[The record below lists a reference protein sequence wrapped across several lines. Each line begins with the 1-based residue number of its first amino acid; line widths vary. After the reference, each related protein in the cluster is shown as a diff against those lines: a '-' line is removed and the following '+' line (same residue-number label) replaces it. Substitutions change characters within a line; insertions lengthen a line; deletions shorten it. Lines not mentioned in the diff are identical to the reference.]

1 MDSGDCPITAASR
14 LLSRKWSLVIV
25 YHLLDGDKGFAE
37 LEKSIG
43 AISSKT
49 LSETLEDLRIL
60 GIVERIIDPGPP
72 VRVRYR
78 LTEMGED
85 MRSVLM
91 ELARWSCKWVVSNS
105 RCGDILSKITKI
117 NGQNRPWQNVEEAQP
132 QQTWLA
138 D

>member
-1 MDSGDCPITAASR
+1 M
-14 LLSRKWSLVIV
+14 SRKWSLVIV